1 MVIAVFVVSLGVL
14 GGLTVSLLGA
24 QAKLGYWSVVV
35 QAVAYAL
42 MLLAMKVIF
51 FWRQQPLFRSLAW
64 NKTVFGISSLAAIG
78 FTLFLLSVILQ
89 LVLRTPEVSTPFEK
103 MLRSDLA
110 SRLAITLFGITL
122 GPLIEE
128 LLFRGFLQPV
138 LVNVAGVFPGI
149 LITAAIF
156 GGMHLA
162 QNAGLW
168 QSGVIITMAGFGFGM
183 VRHITGST
191 QASTI
196 AHIAYNTLPFLATT
210 LDNSHSK

>member
-1 MVIAVFVVSLGVL
+1 
-14 GGLTVSLLGA
+14 
-24 QAKLGYWSVVV
+24 
-35 QAVAYAL
+35 
-42 MLLAMKVIF
+42 
-51 FWRQQPLFRSLAW
+51 
-64 NKTVFGISSLAAIG
+64 
-78 FTLFLLSVILQ
+78 
-89 LVLRTPEVSTPFEK
+89 
-103 MLRSDLA
+103 MLRSDVD
-110 SRLAITLFGITL
+110 SRLAITVFGITL

-156 GGMHLA
+156 GGMHLT

-168 QSGVIITMAGFGFGM
+168 QSGVIITLAGFGFGLI
-183 VRHITGST
+183 RHVTGST

-210 LDNSHSK
+210 LDGVHTTPK